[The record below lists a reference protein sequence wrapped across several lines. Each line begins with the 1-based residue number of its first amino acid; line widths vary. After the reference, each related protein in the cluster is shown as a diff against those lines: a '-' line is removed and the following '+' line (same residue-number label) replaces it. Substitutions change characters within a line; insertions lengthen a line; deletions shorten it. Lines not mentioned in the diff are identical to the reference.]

1 MNQFNDQFK
10 LYAAH
15 KKEPWFKRLSDC
27 QLKEITINTS
37 TPEDEYIFKT
47 KGVAELRKHR
57 LKYIHTQCKK
67 QNVLLSYG
75 QIARIL
81 GVSIKTIGRYIR
93 DLGDI
98 GIIIRTRGKN
108 LDYDEEKESFEG

>member
-10 LYAAH
+10 LLAAH
-15 KKEPWFKRLSDC
+15 KNEPWFKRLSEC
-27 QLKEITINTS
+27 ELKEVTINTS

-47 KGVAELRKHR
+47 KGVAALRKHR
-57 LKYIHTQCKK
+57 LKCIHNQCEK

-93 DLGDI
+93 DLESF

-108 LDYDEEKESFEG
+108 LGYNEEKESFEG